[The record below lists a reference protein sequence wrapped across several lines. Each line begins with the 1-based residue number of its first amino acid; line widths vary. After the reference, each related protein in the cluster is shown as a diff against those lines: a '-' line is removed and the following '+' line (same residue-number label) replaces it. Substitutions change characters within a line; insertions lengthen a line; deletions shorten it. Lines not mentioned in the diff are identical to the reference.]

1 MRLAEGPAD
10 DRLGRRRV
18 LGDHPQLEPLAA
30 TTEGAEDHALALDGK
45 SCDRAGAHDQ
55 VACCATDREQRMLV
69 ALGRLK
75 DACLGPTSRVRHH
88 RENEAPW
95 ADPLR
100 IWNGYIWTGRVLA
113 IGVRI
118 AADQPERT

>member
-1 MRLAEGPAD
+1 
-10 DRLGRRRV
+10 
-18 LGDHPQLEPLAA
+18 
-30 TTEGAEDHALALDGK
+30 
-45 SCDRAGAHDQ
+45 
-55 VACCATDREQRMLV
+55 MLV

-88 RENEAPW
+88 HEREAPW

-100 IWNGYIWTGRVLA
+100 IWNGYLWTGRVLA

-118 AADQPERT
+118 AADQPERTEDGDRQLASVVDQLVLGDVVEQQRDALRVDEAAGRVGRQRHLAVAALHRQAAFHDRELALGG